1 MTKTKRRNAQTPR
14 RSAQNTSGSQ
24 QRRPIQ
30 ETSAAGISKSGKLIP
45 PTAKEETSVSSRAE
59 RLERSQRSET
69 SRAASRAQSR
79 NTHQRYQKKR
89 SNPWLIVGVAVVLI
103 GVIIGIFVYLSNQN
117 GGNTNATGQKP
128 TDPVVLKAIS
138 TVDPAVLEAVNT
150 GGLKNPITATKGQPP
165 LLKGPTGKPEVF
177 YDGAEYCPYCAA
189 QRWAMAVAL
198 SRFGK
203 FTKLPETSSAS
214 GDAYP
219 NTSTLSF
226 YGSVYS
232 SSSIDF
238 VPVEETTNQPDG
250 NGGYTPLQTPTADE
264 AKITNTYNAP
274 PYTTQPGIPFISIGN
289 QYLELGPAYTPANLA
304 NLSQEDIAATFS
316 NSSSAVAKDVL
327 GGANYLTAAIC
338 AITNNQPASV
348 CTTGVIPSIEQSLP
362 KAQASIQTPGIQT
375 AIVAE
380 PRALIGKREN

>member
-1 MTKTKRRNAQTPR
+1 MAKTKRRNAQTPR
-14 RSAQNTSGSQ
+14 RSAQTTSGSQ
-24 QRRPIQ
+24 QRRQMQ
-30 ETSAAGISKSGKLIP
+30 ETPLADTGKSDKIIP
-45 PTAKEETSVSSRAE
+45 TSEQEETGTQRY
-59 RLERSQRSET
+59 ERSQRPEA
-69 SRAASRAQSR
+69 SRAAARAQTR
-79 NTHQRYQKKR
+79 NTRQRYQKKR
-89 SNPWLIVGVAVVLI
+89 TNPWLIVGAAVIVI

-117 GGNTNATGQKP
+117 GSTNATGQKP
-128 TDPVVLKAIS
+128 TDPIVLKAIS
-138 TVDPAVLEAVNT
+138 NVDPAVLEAVNT
-150 GGLKNPITATKGQPP
+150 GGLKNPITATKGLPP

-214 GDAYP
+214 GDVYP

-226 YGSVYS
+226 YGSAYS
-232 SSSIDF
+232 SSYIDF
-238 VPVEETTNQPDG
+238 VPVEETTNQSDG

-304 NLSQEDIAATFS
+304 GLSQEDIAATFS

-327 GGANYLTAAIC
+327 GGANYMTAAIC

-348 CTTGVIPSIEQSLP
+348 CTTGVIPSIVQSLP
-362 KAQASIQTPGIQT
+362 KVQASTQTSGTQT
-375 AIVAE
+375 AIATE
-380 PRALIGKREN
+380 PRALIGRREN

>member
-1 MTKTKRRNAQTPR
+1 MAKTKRRNAQTPR
-14 RSAQNTSGSQ
+14 RSAQTTAGSQ
-24 QRRPIQ
+24 QRRQMQ
-30 ETSAAGISKSGKLIP
+30 ETPSAEISKLDKIIP
-45 PTAKEETSVSSRAE
+45 TSEQEETGTQRY
-59 RLERSQRSET
+59 ERSQRPEA
-69 SRAASRAQSR
+69 SRAAARAQTR
-79 NTHQRYQKKR
+79 NTRQRYQKKR
-89 SNPWLIVGVAVVLI
+89 TNPWLIVGAAVIVI

-117 GGNTNATGQKP
+117 GSTNATGQKP
-128 TDPVVLKAIS
+128 TDPIVLKAIS
-138 TVDPAVLEAVNT
+138 NVDPAVLEAVNT
-150 GGLKNPITATKGQPP
+150 GGLKNPITATKGLPP

-214 GDAYP
+214 GDVYP

-226 YGSVYS
+226 YGSAYS
-232 SSSIDF
+232 SSYIDF
-238 VPVEETTNQPDG
+238 VSVEETTNQSDG
-250 NGGYTPLQTPTADE
+250 NGGYTPLQTPTSAE

-274 PYTTQPGIPFISIGN
+274 PYTSQPGIPFISIGN

-304 NLSQEDIAATFS
+304 GLSQEDIAATFS

-327 GGANYLTAAIC
+327 GGANYMTAAIC

-348 CTTGVIPSIEQSLP
+348 CTTGVIPSIVQSLP
-362 KAQASIQTPGIQT
+362 KATASTQTSGTQA
-375 AIVAE
+375 AIATE
-380 PRALIGKREN
+380 PRALIGRREN

>member
-1 MTKTKRRNAQTPR
+1 MAKTKRTNAQTPR
-14 RSAQNTSGSQ
+14 RSAQTTSGSQ

-30 ETSAAGISKSGKLIP
+30 ETPSAEISRSGKIIP
-45 PTAKEETSVSSRAE
+45 TTAKEEAASPRRQES
-59 RLERSQRSET
+59 LERSQRSET
-69 SRAASRAQSR
+69 SRAAARAQTR
-79 NTHQRYQKKR
+79 NTRQRYQKKR
-89 SNPWLIVGVAVVLI
+89 SNPWLIVGAAVVVI
-103 GVIIGIFVYLSNQN
+103 GVIIAIFVYLSNQN

-128 TDPVVLKAIS
+128 TDPIVLKAIS
-138 TVDPAVLEAVNT
+138 NVDPAVLDAVNT
-150 GGLKNPITATKGQPP
+150 GGLKNPITATKGQIP
-165 LLKGPTGKPEVF
+165 LQKGPTGKPEVF

-189 QRWAMAVAL
+189 QRWAMAVSL

-214 GDAYP
+214 ADVYP

-226 YGSVYS
+226 YGSAYS
-232 SSSIDF
+232 SSYIDF

-264 AKITNTYNAP
+264 AKIASTYNAP

-289 QYLELGPAYTPANLA
+289 QYLELGPAYTPASLA
-304 NLSQEDIAATFS
+304 GLSQEDIAGKLTD
-316 NSSSAVAKDVL
+316 SSSAVAKDVL
-327 GGANYLTAAIC
+327 GGANYMTAAIC

-348 CTTGVIPSIEQSLP
+348 CTTGVMPSIIQSLP
-362 KAQASIQTPGIQT
+362 KAQASTQTSGLQT
-375 AIVAE
+375 AVVAE